1 MRGRASSLQTLWG
14 MMETGLPVSKMAVR
28 LRDQPS
34 GVPSRTCTLRRMSRR
49 GCPASVASASILV
62 WKPRAMRIYADAG
75 LGEQDGEL
83 CSTSQGHGA
92 RFHVCQNRPASYDSA
107 IHYRNPLVGIRPAD
121 FIHVG
126 VGPVQVIPKFLRG
139 WGRRRYMRATH
150 AVLPGFQAS
159 TSRNYTGML
168 PGRCANVKQGSIAA
182 GRVESRG
189 AGELGNKRAR
199 HRRISPDGSSG
210 GQESRG
216 DVKRAREAMRL

>member
-1 MRGRASSLQTLWG
+1 MRTRLSVPETAVWSEAPMPRSRRRRLGVRGRASSLQTLWG
-14 MMETGLPVSKMAVR
+14 VMETGLPVSKMAVR

-49 GCPASVASASILV
+49 GCPASVASASTLV

-126 VGPVQVIPKFLRG
+126 VGPVQVIPKLHRHATWPLRECQT
-139 WGRRRYMRATH
+139 REHR
-150 AVLPGFQAS
+150 
-159 TSRNYTGML
+159 SREG
-168 PGRCANVKQGSIAA
+168 
-182 GRVESRG
+182 
-189 AGELGNKRAR
+189 
-199 HRRISPDGSSG
+199 
-210 GQESRG
+210 
-216 DVKRAREAMRL
+216 